1 MEFIVFPF
9 SSPDRE
15 QPLLCCIGRDITERR
30 QLEKELIEMERLAV
44 IGKMAA
50 GIAHEINNPLGIILA
65 NTDVAK
71 EESSDPMM
79 RHLLE
84 TIQRNVERAA
94 ATTKRLL
101 NIAMPQTICLTP
113 QNAADIVRDALSFLR
128 PQMKEVQA
136 NPFRPAGKPAPARRS
151 HPARTGLHQSASQRH
166 DQYAG
171 KGTITIR
178 RSV

>member
-1 MEFIVFPF
+1 
-9 SSPDRE
+9 
-15 QPLLCCIGRDITERR
+15 
-30 QLEKELIEMERLAV
+30 
-44 IGKMAA
+44 MAA

-136 NPFRPAGKPAPARRS
+136 NPFRACRKTCPCAAIASCSNR
-151 HPARTGLHQSASQRH
+151 SASICFSTH
-166 DQYAG
+166 
-171 KGTITIR
+171 
-178 RSV
+178 